1 MDIRIFSYMFEL
13 IIFPPFKPYLMPDN
27 QPLKPTEAELEIL
40 QVLWEH
46 GPSTVRFVNEKQNEA
61 KEVGYTTTLKI
72 MQIMAEKKFIEA
84 DKSNR
89 SHVYRSL
96 LQEEATQQQLLH
108 KFLDT
113 AFRGSAM
120 KLVMQALG
128 NHRTSETEL
137 NEIRNLLDKLEGG
150 QK

>member
-1 MDIRIFSYMFEL
+1 MT
-13 IIFPPFKPYLMPDN
+13 DN
-27 QPLKPTEAELEIL
+27 QPVKPTEAELEIL
-40 QVLWEH
+40 QILWEH
-46 GPSTVRFVNEKQNEA
+46 GPSTVRFVNEKQNIN

-72 MQIMAEKKFIEA
+72 MQIMAEKNFIEA
-84 DKSNR
+84 DKTSR
-89 SHVYRSL
+89 SHIYHAL
-96 LQEEATQQQLLH
+96 LQEEDTQKQLLD

-128 NHRTSETEL
+128 NHTTSEEEL
-137 NEIRNLLDKLEGG
+137 NQIRNLLDKLEGG

>member
-1 MDIRIFSYMFEL
+1 MA
-13 IIFPPFKPYLMPDN
+13 DN

-40 QVLWEH
+40 QLLWEH
-46 GPSTVRFVNEKQNEA
+46 GPQTVRFVNEKQNEM

-72 MQIMAEKKFIEA
+72 MQIMAEKNFIAA

-89 SHVYRSL
+89 SYVYQAL
-96 LQEEATQQQLLH
+96 VPEEDTQKQLLD

-113 AFRGSAM
+113 AFRGSAT
-120 KLVMQALG
+120 KLVLQALG
-128 NHRTSETEL
+128 NHRTSEDEL
-137 NEIRNLLDKLEGG
+137 NQIRNLLDKLEGG

>member
-1 MDIRIFSYMFEL
+1 MTDY
-13 IIFPPFKPYLMPDN
+13 
-27 QPLKPTEAELEIL
+27 QPVKPTEAELEIL
-40 QVLWEH
+40 QILWEH
-46 GPSTVRFVNEKQNEA
+46 GPSTVRFVNEKQNIN

-72 MQIMAEKKFIEA
+72 MQIMAEKNFIEA
-84 DKSNR
+84 DKTSR
-89 SHVYRSL
+89 SHIYHAL
-96 LQEEATQQQLLH
+96 LQEEDTQKQLLD

-128 NHRTSETEL
+128 NHTTSEEEL
-137 NEIRNLLDKLEGG
+137 NQIRNLLDKLEGG